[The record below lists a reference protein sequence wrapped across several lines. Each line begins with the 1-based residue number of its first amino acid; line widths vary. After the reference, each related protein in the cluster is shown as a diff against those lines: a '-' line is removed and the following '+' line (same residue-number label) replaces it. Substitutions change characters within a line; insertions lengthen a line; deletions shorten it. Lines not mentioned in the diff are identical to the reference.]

1 VESFSYGFS
10 KSLITRV
17 DVTRSD
23 SIGHK
28 RPRCTFS
35 ELSSSFEN
43 FIILGGSGD
52 LATTKIIPGLFH
64 LCKQYSALN
73 GESNVPTISNQEI
86 SKLQPRIPYPRRH
99 FKYHDFTVKLAAR
112 SDWSNDFLRKK
123 LEIIL
128 LNENKDRSVEGED
141 FHTKL
146 VDEFLRK
153 CFYTRVDSYD
163 VDEMSQLMSVVTED
177 DANNNKENAV
187 EITNN
192 NNNNNDNYNTDNSS
206 NNDESDSVHNI
217 VYFAL
222 PPKQYLPALQSIRSI
237 QTFSENIPNNLKN
250 PTSSSES
257 KTIKIKNSKN
267 ADTGTD
273 SDLLRIIH
281 RFKNTVDIVLEKP
294 IGYDSKTALE
304 ITELAL
310 SAVNNSSENLW
321 CVDHYLAKDLASL
334 IIPLKTSQNP
344 LISRLFN
351 DYLNSRLISRL
362 DVIFSDTSILDG
374 RSGYFDDCG
383 IVRDILQN
391 HLIQLLA
398 LVCCDTELDPRI
410 YSEYFDDSNSDDSD
424 NTKMSNVNNQNDN
437 NASNNNINN
446 NHWNLL
452 SSENKSK
459 IISKKRSEILSRIR
473 DLRPS
478 ELEVGQY
485 DSYKTE
491 KGVKIGSTTS
501 TFASSKMQV
510 ILFLIYCIIFS
521 RSILYLISLPN
532 PTLLIFFFSL
542 QSNALPRSK
551 LFLIFQ
557 FFSWNLTDP
566 RSVVI
571 CGKALPSI
579 SQQVKALMKKNLL

>member
-1 VESFSYGFS
+1 MYSFIALVGFAFLESYVESFSYGFP
-10 KSLITRV
+10 KSLNKRV

-28 RPRCTFS
+28 HPRYRFV
-35 ELSSSFEN
+35 ELLSSFEN

-73 GESNVPTISNQEI
+73 GESNVPTISSQEI

-99 FKYHDFTVKLAAR
+99 FNYHDFTVKLAAR

-128 LNENKDRSVEGED
+128 LNENNDRSVEGED

-153 CFYTRVDSYD
+153 CYYTRVDSYD
-163 VDEMSQLMSVVTED
+163 VDEMSQLMSVVTE
-177 DANNNKENAV
+177 NNLNNKENAV

-192 NNNNNDNYNTDNSS
+192 INNDNDDDSTDNSS
-206 NNDESDSVHNI
+206 DNDESDSVRNI

-237 QTFSENIPNNLKN
+237 QTFSENIPNNLKKFV
-250 PTSSSES
+250 SSSES
-257 KTIKIKNSKN
+257 KTTEINSKN
-267 ADTGTD
+267 TDTDTD
-273 SDLLRIIH
+273 SNLRIKH
-281 RFKNTVDIVLEKP
+281 RIKNTVDIVLEKP

-310 SAVNNSSENLW
+310 SAVDNFSENLW
-321 CVDHYLAKDLASL
+321 CVDHYLAKDLATL
-334 IIPLKTSQNP
+334 IIPLRTSQNP

-351 DYLNSRLISRL
+351 DYLYPTLVSRL
-362 DVIFSDTSILDG
+362 DVIFSDTSTLDG

-398 LVCCDTELDPRI
+398 LVCCDTVLDPRI
-410 YSEYFDDSNSDDSD
+410 YSEYFDDIDSDDSD
-424 NTKMSNVNNQNDN
+424 NTTISNVNNQFNINAN
-437 NASNNNINN
+437 NHNINN
-446 NHWNLL
+446 NYWNLL
-452 SSENKSK
+452 STENKSK

-485 DSYKTE
+485 DSYQTE

-510 ILFLIYCIIFS
+510 TYS
-521 RSILYLISLPN
+521 
-532 PTLLIFFFSL
+532 
-542 QSNALPRSK
+542 
-551 LFLIFQ
+551 
-557 FFSWNLTDP
+557 
-566 RSVVI
+566 
-571 CGKALPSI
+571 
-579 SQQVKALMKKNLL
+579 